1 MNRESKALEAYIQ
14 AVLPERERW
23 LYQHALNKTRVITR
37 AMSPAEKAEYLN
49 SETFQNTL
57 RQIQRRDRVW
67 QGLLRGELV
76 LSGDRAE
83 FDRLEKLIGAE
94 LKAGR
99 KIDLAFLRT
108 VEKSRVSLEKAYEA
122 RRIVRDGELRKYFDD
137 NIGQLT
143 NRAENRVV
151 LWLRTADTSS
161 GLRPPAGAAAHSPA
175 ENEHTGS
182 FSGRY
187 EPPQGEGYMER
198 GRFEP
203 QGEGYPESVSGRRES
218 QGEPGHFVIRQVM
231 EARFPGGLTH
241 KTVDRAF
248 QPGSLGSYL
257 RNEAGKAMPVLA
269 ACRNVKLP
277 SGETVANAVRREA
290 ERSSRMI
297 LNALEKKFSRERI
310 RRLLEKNPGLIRLQ
324 KEADAAWQREKQIR
338 AALLDAIPEHY
349 RDLYPLARQMKRHFY
364 LHLGPTNSG
373 KTYEGVQRLHGAERG
388 VYLGPLRLL
397 AAEQFEALN
406 LDDVPCSLVTGEE
419 QIRVPFSRVQSST
432 VEMADLKTRYDV
444 AVIDECQMIADRDRG
459 GAWTAAILGLCAEE
473 IHACA
478 SPDAEQLLTRIIEEC
493 GDELTV
499 IRHERMTPLE
509 VETIGFQ
516 FPTSVQQ
523 GDALIVFSKARV
535 HAVAAELKTR
545 GYKVSLIYGALPP
558 DVRRNQAD
566 RFMKGET
573 EVVVS
578 TDAIAMGMNLPI
590 QRVVFLENEKFD
602 GDTVRMLTDAEIKQI
617 AGRAGRYGKYE
628 IGYVNAFGFRKEVAR
643 ALARPLLPLVEGVIG
658 FPDSLLGIP
667 LPLTQIL
674 DQWLRMQDKG
684 CFSKASTVRMAE
696 LAEMMETPKTDR
708 QLLYRFI
715 CIPFDEK
722 DPDLLGRWKAMYH
735 AECRGEH
742 IDVIPEMPEILD
754 PESCTIRMLDAME
767 ADYRRCD
774 LYYNYTRLF
783 LPEPEEL
790 MDEIQRRKDLIS
802 RGIVHILST
811 QKLQQRTCPSCRRHL
826 PWNWPYRMCD
836 SCYGGGRGSGRRRRS
851 GG

>member
-1 MNRESKALEAYIQ
+1 MKREDRTLEAYIQ

-49 SETFQNTL
+49 SEAFQGTL
-57 RQIQRRDRVW
+57 RQLQRRDRVW

-76 LSGDRAE
+76 LSGDLAE
-83 FDRLEKLIGAE
+83 FDRLEKLIAAE
-94 LKAGR
+94 VKAGR

-108 VEKSRVSLEKAYEA
+108 VEKSRVPLEKAYEA
-122 RRIVRDGELRKYFDD
+122 RRMIREGKLRQYYDEH
-137 NIGQLT
+137 IGQLT

-151 LWLRTADTSS
+151 LWLRTGNTSS
-161 GLRPPAGAAAHSPA
+161 GLRPPS
-175 ENEHTGS
+175 
-182 FSGRY
+182 
-187 EPPQGEGYMER
+187 PQGEGFIAGAYS
-198 GRFEP
+198 GRSEA
-203 QGEGYPESVSGRRES
+203 QGEGFSAGLFSGRS
-218 QGEPGHFVIRQVM
+218 VVRQVM
-231 EARFPGGLTH
+231 ETVFPGGLTL
-241 KTVDRAF
+241 KTVDRAYR
-248 QPGSLGSYL
+248 PGSLGASL
-257 RNEAGKAMPVLA
+257 RAEAGKAMPELA
-269 ACRNVKLP
+269 ACRNVRLP
-277 SGETVANAVRREA
+277 SGETVAAAVRREA

-297 LNALEKKFSRERI
+297 LNALEKKFPRERI
-310 RRLLEKNPGLIRLQ
+310 RRLLEKNPELIRLQ
-324 KEADAAWQREKQIR
+324 QEADAAWQRERQIR

-432 VEMADLKTRYDV
+432 VEMADLRTRYDV

-478 SPDAEQLLTRIIEEC
+478 SPDAEQLLTRIIGEC

-499 IRHERMTPLE
+499 VRHERMTPLE
-509 VETIGFQ
+509 VETTGFQ
-516 FPTSVQQ
+516 FPNSVQP

-535 HAVAAELKTR
+535 HAAAAELKTR

-602 GDTVRMLTDAEIKQI
+602 GDTVRLLTDAEIKQI

-722 DPDLLGRWKAMYH
+722 DPELLGRWKTMYH

-742 IDVIPEMPEILD
+742 IDVMAEMPEILD
-754 PESCTIRMLDAME
+754 PESCTIRMLDMLE

-783 LPEPEEL
+783 LPEPEKM

-811 QKLQQRTCPSCRRHL
+811 QKLQQRICPSCRRHL
-826 PWNWPYRMCD
+826 PWNWPYRLCD
-836 SCYGGGRGSGRRRRS
+836 GCFSGHHGRRR
-851 GG
+851 